1 LKLTDYIRVIRQR
14 LALAIVIVI
23 CVAMASLVFS
33 LSKKPVY
40 EASTRLRVRP
50 LAPGGQVETAI
61 GEKGAQVGG
70 SIATEAELIKST
82 KVAERVL
89 KRVPMPGVTP
99 DSLLKLVTTTGVQG
113 TEILIVTA
121 DTGNPQ
127 LSQNLSNA
135 FAQEYVAVRR
145 ADAADEA
152 NRQAEHLRA
161 TIKANET
168 RIDDITKQL
177 RTLSPTSPDFA
188 QLDAEQ
194 KRLLSI
200 VGTDRN
206 ALDIVTDPA
215 GIDRGVGEI
224 VQAANTAGRKGGNSP
239 SGNLMLGL
247 LVGIPMALGIILLL
261 DTMSDTIRTKEDAE
275 STTEAPVLGLVP
287 FDPEWDDP
295 DNARLA
301 SKLEPFSPVA
311 EAHRALRLN
320 IENATQGTG
329 MHRVMV
335 TSAGAG
341 EGKSAT
347 AANLALAFADAKRP
361 VVLVDADLRRPR
373 AHQFFGAEPVP
384 GLVEVLEEEV
394 DVDEALQQP
403 QPDLRFLPC
412 GAPSE
417 RPDLAFLRG
426 DLPALFDDIQ
436 RVVASAELHRRRPAR
451 RAGSPNGSGDTEPRA
466 PKQPTVLL
474 DAPPVLQA
482 AEVSAL
488 APLADGVVL
497 VIQAGVTPRLA
508 ASRAA
513 EQIRR
518 AGGTLLGVV
527 LVGVRSMNEPGFG
540 NVYESYRPR
549 ILARLTHRGVDE
561 TDA

>member
-50 LAPGGQVETAI
+50 AAPGDPL
-61 GEKGAQVGG
+61 GG
-70 SIATEAELIKST
+70 FLDKDVRFSDSIATEAELIKSAS
-82 KVAERVL
+82 VAERVL

-99 DSLLKLVTTTGVQG
+99 DALLKLISTTGVQG

-127 LSQNLSNA
+127 LSQNLANA

-145 ADAADEA
+145 ADAIAEA
-152 NRQAEHLRA
+152 NNRA
-161 TIKANET
+161 QQLHDRINEANA
-168 RIDDITKQL
+168 RIDDLTKQINSL
-177 RTLSPTSPDFA
+177 PPASAQSSQAFA
-188 QLDAEQ
+188 ERVRLYTDLGSYRDQLD
-194 KRLLSI
+194 
-200 VGTDRN
+200 V
-206 ALDIVTDPA
+206 VTDTDTINR
-215 GIDRGVGEI
+215 GIGTV

-549 ILARLTHRGVDE
+549 ILARLTHRGAD
-561 TDA
+561 DADA